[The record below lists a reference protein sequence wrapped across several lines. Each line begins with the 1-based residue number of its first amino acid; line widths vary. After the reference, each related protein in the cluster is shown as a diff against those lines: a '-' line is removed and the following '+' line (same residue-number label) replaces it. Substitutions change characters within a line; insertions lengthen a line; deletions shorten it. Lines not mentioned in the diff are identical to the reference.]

1 MDKDRKRIAIIG
13 SGITGLTAA
22 YRLKQQVDKENL
34 AVEVVVLESSIRSGG
49 KLYTMKFGEEFID
62 LGAESIDTRLPEAME
77 LIQELQLDDQIEL
90 SQNGKQDVYAFNKLY
105 HFDCPTYKGIPVK
118 RTDIWKYDLISFQ
131 GKLSFLKNT
140 YFSGSET
147 TEELTTKEYL
157 AQRIGEEMA
166 EYVAEPYFSKI
177 YSSDIDE
184 IGIHG
189 LNEPIT
195 NLEKKYGTWTKT
207 IENHPE
213 MWDGNGVYA
222 TFKNGLETLTNEL
235 VTHLSDTIRFSKKVT
250 EIKKSINNTY
260 ILDINKKEQLRVD
273 AIVVATDSGSYKE
286 LFSDLELSDYF
297 KEIKMGS
304 VGFLLCSFPK
314 GSIKNPPKGNGVLSV
329 RRNNSYI
336 QSIVW
341 LNKKW
346 SHFKDKDEELL
357 GIYFGRSGDGVM
369 MSLSNKQIEE
379 EILSDVSSMLSINS
393 KPNYKIIKRWPNAIP
408 QFTLMHE
415 EKRINLYEFLNKKYP
430 GLYLAGNGIKGFG
443 INNCIAQAN
452 TLSDEVLTY
461 IKKTI

>member
-1 MDKDRKRIAIIG
+1 MDKIRKRIAIIG
-13 SGITGLTAA
+13 SGVTGLTTA
-22 YRLKQQVDKENL
+22 YRLQQQVKRENL
-34 AVEVVVLESSIRSGG
+34 PVEIILLESSIRAGG
-49 KLYTMKFGEEFID
+49 KLYTMKFGDEYID
-62 LGAESIDTRLPEAME
+62 LGAESIDTRLPEAMDLIKE
-77 LIQELQLDDQIEL
+77 LDIMDSIEF

-105 HFDCPTYKGIPVK
+105 HLDCPTYKGIPVK

-131 GKLSFLKNT
+131 GKLSFLKDT
-140 YFSGSET
+140 YFSGEET

-157 AQRIGEEMA
+157 AERIGEEMA
-166 EYVAEPYFSKI
+166 EYAAEPYFAKI
-177 YSSDIDE
+177 YTSDIDE

-189 LNEPIT
+189 FNEPIIG
-195 NLEKKYGTWTKT
+195 LEKEYGTWTRAL
-207 IENHPE
+207 ENHPE
-213 MWDGNGVYA
+213 MWDGDGIYA
-222 TFKNGLETLTNEL
+222 TFKQGLETLTAEL
-235 VTHLSDTIRFSKKVT
+235 ADKVSESIKFSKKVT

-273 AIVVATDSGSYKE
+273 SIIVATDSGSYKE
-286 LFSDLELSDYF
+286 LFSDIELSDYF

-304 VGFLLCSFPK
+304 VGFLLFSFPK

-341 LNKKW
+341 LNRKW
-346 SHFKDKDEELL
+346 DHFKDKDEEML
-357 GIYFGRSGDGVM
+357 GVYFGRSNDGVM

-379 EILSDVSSMLSINS
+379 EILADVSTMLAINS
-393 KPNYKIIKRWPNAIP
+393 EPNYKIIKRWPNAIP

-415 EKRINLYEFLNKKYP
+415 EKRVNLFEFMNSKYP

-452 TLSDEVLTY
+452 EISQEALAY

>member
-22 YRLKQQVDKENL
+22 YRLKQQVDKEQL
-34 AVEVVVLESSIRSGG
+34 PVEVVVLESSIRSGG
-49 KLYTMKFGEEFID
+49 KLYTMKFGEEHID
-62 LGAESIDTRLPEAME
+62 LGAESIDTRLPEAMD
-77 LIQELQLDDQIEL
+77 LVKELQLEDQLEL
-90 SQNGKQDVYAFNKLY
+90 SKNGKQDIYAFNKLY

-118 RTDIWKYDLISFQ
+118 RTDIWKYEVISFQ

-140 YFSGSET
+140 YFSGSDT
-147 TEELTTKEYL
+147 PEELTTKEHI

-166 EYVAEPYFSKI
+166 EYVAEPFFAKI

-195 NLEKKYGTWTKT
+195 KLEEEYGTWTKAL
-207 IENHPE
+207 ENHPE
-213 MWDGNGVYA
+213 MWDGDGVYA
-222 TFKNGLETLTNEL
+222 TFKDGLETLTNEL
-235 VTHLSDTIRFSKKVT
+235 VDQLSDSIRFSKKVT

-273 AIVVATDSGSYKE
+273 AIIVATDSGAYKE

-336 QSIVW
+336 QSIIW

-346 SHFKDKDEELL
+346 DHYKDKDEEIL

-379 EILSDVSSMLSINS
+379 EILQDVSGMLEIDSMPS
-393 KPNYKIIKRWPNAIP
+393 YKIIKRWPNAIP

-415 EKRINLYEFLNKKYP
+415 KKRSNLFEYLNKKYP
-430 GLYLAGNGIKGFG
+430 GLYLAGNGINGFG

-452 TLSDEVLTY
+452 TISEEVLAY